1 MQKYS
6 GLFCLFLIAASAYSL
21 EFKGLRPHAS
31 RADYAVTCFT
41 EDIGVGATLL
51 NPVQVQHMFGSEIE
65 HAYIVVEV
73 GFYSKNKSV
82 FEVRHSDF
90 KLRNRPSR
98 TLIHPADSRVILSTM
113 TKPLDAVVEKTL
125 PEAPTSQALAGYLFF
140 PITDASASFYELD
153 YTGYGAWLT
162 LPLKP

>member
-1 MQKYS
+1 MKTCAILLVLF
-6 GLFCLFLIAASAYSL
+6 GLSISADSS
-21 EFKGLRPHAS
+21 EFKGIRPHSS

-51 NPVQVQHMFGSEIE
+51 HSEEVRRLFGPEVYQG
-65 HAYIVVEV
+65 YIVVEV
-73 GFYSKNKSV
+73 GFYSKNRST
-82 FEVRHSDF
+82 FEVRHADF

-98 TLIHPADSRVILSTM
+98 TLAQPADPRVILASLP
-113 TKPLDAVVEKTL
+113 KRIDSLVEKTL

-140 PITDASASFYELD
+140 PITDQSASFYELD

-162 LPLKP
+162 LPLRP